1 MTTIERVTVVGGTG
15 PHGRGLAQRLAMA
28 GCAVVVGSRDP
39 ARAQGVAADIRRA
52 TGSARVGGTEN
63 REAVADADAT
73 ILAIPADGL
82 AEMLVHLRDALV
94 GRIVIDVVV
103 PLVMRDGLLEHA
115 PPSNAGSAGE
125 LVQRALPASR
135 VVAAFKTIPAVEL
148 GRVERPVDGDVLLC
162 GDDADARSSVAA
174 LAARIRNLRP
184 VDAGPMRNARYV
196 EGITALLVN
205 LNRAHRAHTSVRI
218 LGLD

>member
-1 MTTIERVTVVGGTG
+1 MTTIERIAVVGGTG

-28 GCAVVVGSRDP
+28 GCAVVVGSREA
-39 ARAQGVAADIRRA
+39 ARADAAAVAIRQA
-52 TGSARVGGTEN
+52 TGNGRVSSAEN
-63 REAVADADAT
+63 RHAVADADAT

-82 AEMLVHLRDALV
+82 ADMLVLLREPLA

-103 PLVMRDGLLEHA
+103 PLVMRDGLIEHA

-148 GRVERPVDGDVLLC
+148 ARVERPVDGDVLVC
-162 GDDADARSSVAA
+162 GDDPEARAAVAA
-174 LAARIRNLRP
+174 LAQRIPNIRA
-184 VDAGPMRNARYV
+184 VDAGPMRNVRYV

-205 LNRAHRAHTSVRI
+205 LNRAHHAHTSIRV